1 MARRKLSDVSH
12 PDPLLTDNFWLTFGG
27 DPQPPMRLK
36 ILYVTFGE
44 IAVSGP
50 ASFNVASVCDRLGI
64 TYPMVNHYFGNR
76 DGLIAEAATEVYERY
91 VEKLWEAVRNARPT
105 PEERMRA
112 WINSEVT
119 ETTNL
124 GGWSPILHFASASR
138 EVTAEIQRSFAS
150 RLNRIYEIKV
160 ARLTQLVMELKQGA
174 VNSSGEPLKSQ
185 VRQSFLDNP
194 RVQRLVALVSW
205 VSYGMSVSRSGQNL
219 PASNGSVFSMVDQK
233 LLESSIDEVIS
244 LVRQSEL

>member
-1 MARRKLSDVSH
+1 MARRKLSEVSH
-12 PDPLLTDNFWLTFGG
+12 PDPLLTDDFWLTFGS

-64 TYPMVNHYFGNR
+64 TYPMVNHYFGSR

-91 VEKLWEAVRNARPT
+91 AEKLWESARSAGLS
-105 PEERMRA
+105 PEDRLRA
-112 WINSEVT
+112 WISSEVT

-124 GGWSPILHFASASR
+124 GGWSPVLHFASASR

-160 ARLTQLVMELKQGA
+160 ARLTQLVMELKQGII
-174 VNSSGEPLKSQ
+174 NSSSEPLKSQ
-185 VRQSFLDNP
+185 VRQDFSENP
-194 RVQRLVALVSW
+194 GIQRLVALVSW

-219 PASNGSVFSMVDQK
+219 PASKGSVFSMVDQN
-233 LLESSIDEVIS
+233 LLDSGIDEVVK
-244 LVRQSEL
+244 LVKRSEP